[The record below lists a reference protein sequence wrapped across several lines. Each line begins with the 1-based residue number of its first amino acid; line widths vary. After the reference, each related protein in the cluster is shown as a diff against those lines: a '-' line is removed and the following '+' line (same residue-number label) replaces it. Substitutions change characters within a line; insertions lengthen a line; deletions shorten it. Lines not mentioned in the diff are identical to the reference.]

1 MNFNFITENW
11 YVILFAIIAC
21 VAGGIL
27 IYKFAK
33 APKETQIKI
42 LKEWLRYAVSI
53 AESELGSGTGQLK
66 LRFVYDMFISKFPNL
81 AKVIPFEVFGGYVDE
96 ALEWMN
102 SQIDTNKSI
111 KVLITG
117 ELEDKEDL
125 A

>member
-66 LRFVYDMFISKFPNL
+66 LRFVYDMFISKFPNM
-81 AKVIPFEVFGGYVDE
+81 AKVISFEVFGGYVDE

>member
-81 AKVIPFEVFGGYVDE
+81 AKVIPFDVFGGYVDE